1 MVEGSQYPTPTLVNR
16 GQKAC
21 SLATSS
27 AAAEIVFSLLKAAFN
42 EQQASAL
49 EDYLEAS
56 VMLSYNYHEQLK

>member
-1 MVEGSQYPTPTLVNR
+1 MVEGSQHPTPTLVNR

-21 SLATSS
+21 SCATLKCCCR
-27 AAAEIVFSLLKAAFN
+27 EVFALLKAFN

-56 VMLSYNYHEQLK
+56 VML